1 MTHIRSLL
9 FIIYSLSFSYAVAQV
24 DSLRIKLDSLLRD
37 PLFETTQVGMMV
49 YDLNAD
55 SVLFQYQ
62 ARQLMRPAST
72 MKLVTAITA
81 LDRLGGSY
89 EYQTRIF
96 YTGTIADSTLT
107 GNLYC
112 VGGFDPSLTT
122 DDVAVIAESIRQAG
136 ITRIVGN
143 IIGDKQMKEV
153 LDYGEGWCWDD
164 DNPMLIPLS
173 IGRKDIFLTT
183 LRKELERQGV
193 NVADVRLGGD
203 GVMPSGARHLSTYRH
218 SIDVILNRMLKES
231 DNFYAESMFYQT
243 AASSGHRPAKAS
255 DARTLTKQL
264 IKRLGLGDNP
274 YRIADG
280 SGLSL
285 YNYISPELLV
295 RLLRYAYSKTEL
307 IEHLLPALP
316 IAGVDGTLKKRMTEG
331 NACGNVLAKTGTLSG
346 ISSLAGYLTTADGRQ
361 LCFAIIN
368 QGVMRNKDGKDFQ
381 DRVCTALCE

>member
-1 MTHIRSLL
+1 MTRIRSLL
-9 FIIYSLSFSYAVAQV
+9 FIIYSLSFSYAVAQE

-49 YDLNAD
+49 YDLDAD
-55 SVLFQYQ
+55 TVLFQYQ

-81 LDRLGGSY
+81 LDRLGGEY

-143 IIGDKQMKEV
+143 IIADKQMKEV

-164 DNPMLIPLS
+164 DNPMLIPLT
-173 IGRKDIFLTT
+173 IGRKDIFLAT

-193 NVADVRLGGD
+193 NIADVCLGGD

-218 SIDVILNRMLKES
+218 GIDVILNRMLKES

-285 YNYISPELLV
+285 YNYISSELLV
-295 RLLRYAYSKTEL
+295 CLLRYAYNKTEL

-316 IAGVDGTLKKRMTEG
+316 IAGVDGTLKKRMMEG
-331 NACGNVLAKTGTLSG
+331 NTCGNVMAKTGTLSG
-346 ISSLAGYLTTADGRQ
+346 ISSLAGYLTTANGRQ

-381 DRVCTALCE
+381 DRVCTVLCE

>member
-49 YDLNAD
+49 YDLDAD

-143 IIGDKQMKEV
+143 IIADKQMKEV

-164 DNPMLIPLS
+164 DNPMLIPLT
-173 IGRKDIFLTT
+173 IGRKDIFLAT

-193 NVADVRLGGD
+193 NVADVCLGGD

-218 SIDVILNRMLKES
+218 GIDVILTHMLKES

-243 AASSGHRPAKAS
+243 AASTGRRPAKAS
-255 DARTLTKQL
+255 DARTLTKQFV
-264 IKRLGLGDNP
+264 KRLGLGGNP
-274 YRIADG
+274 YKFADG

-285 YNYISPELLV
+285 YNYVS
-295 RLLRYAYSKTEL
+295 A
-307 IEHLLPALP
+307 
-316 IAGVDGTLKKRMTEG
+316 
-331 NACGNVLAKTGTLSG
+331 
-346 ISSLAGYLTTADGRQ
+346 
-361 LCFAIIN
+361 
-368 QGVMRNKDGKDFQ
+368 
-381 DRVCTALCE
+381 

>member
-1 MTHIRSLL
+1 MKKIL
-9 FIIYSLSFSYAVAQV
+9 FLALICCLSVASVAQN

-37 PLFETTQVGMMV
+37 PLFETTQVGLMV
-49 YDLNAD
+49 FDLDAD
-55 SVLFQYQ
+55 TVLYEYQ

-81 LDRLGGSY
+81 LDRLGGAY
-89 EYQTRIF
+89 EYQTRFF
-96 YTGTIADSTLT
+96 YTGSIVDSTLT

-112 VGGFDPSLTT
+112 VGGFDPSLTS

-136 ITRIVGN
+136 ITKIRGT
-143 IIGDKQMKEV
+143 IIADKQMKEV

-183 LRKELERQGV
+183 LRKEMERQGI
-193 NVADVRLGGD
+193 NVTEAKLGGN
-203 GVMPSGARHLSTYRH
+203 GVMPNGARHLSTYRH
-218 SIDVILNRMLKES
+218 SIDVVLKQMLKDS

-243 AASSGHRPAKAS
+243 AASTGHRPAKAS

-264 IKRLGLGDNP
+264 IKRLGLGGNP

-285 YNYISPELLV
+285 YNYISAELLV
-295 RLLRYAYSKTEL
+295 RMLRYAHSKEE
-307 IEHLLPALP
+307 IIGHLLPALP

-331 NACGNVLAKTGTLSG
+331 NAYGNVTAKTGTVTG
-346 ISSLAGYLTTADGRQ
+346 ISSLAGYLTSADGRQ

-368 QGVMRNKDGKDFQ
+368 QGVMRSQDGRAFQ
-381 DRVCTALCE
+381 DRVCTVLCE

>member
-49 YDLNAD
+49 YDLDAD

-218 SIDVILNRMLKES
+218 SIDVILNQMMKDS
-231 DNFYAESMFYQT
+231 DNFYAESLFYQT
-243 AASSGHRPAKAS
+243 AASTGHRPAKAS
-255 DARTLTKQL
+255 DARTLTKQF

-274 YRIADG
+274 YKIADG

-285 YNYISPELLV
+285 YNYVSAELLV
-295 RLLRYAYSKTEL
+295 YMLRYADSKEE
-307 IEHLLPALP
+307 IIGHLLPSLP
-316 IAGVDGTLKKRMTEG
+316 IAGVDGTLKKRMTNT
-331 NACGNVLAKTGTLSG
+331 NACGNVVAKTGTVTG
-346 ISSLAGYLTTADGRQ
+346 ISSLAGYLTSGDGRR

-368 QGVMRNKDGKDFQ
+368 QGVMRSKDGRDFQ
-381 DRVCTALCE
+381 DRVCNALCE